1 MIQIDTGVHNGKSIV
16 IVKESYGNA
25 FAPFLIPHYEHI
37 YVVDERHFQTSLVEF
52 IQNNGVNDLLFL
64 NNAFSAMTA
73 YHVHNLQK
81 LMYQV
86 YVPPV
91 EEPEESQ
98 PENSSEEDEPKWRGV
113 RTGEDDEDEDDE

>member
-1 MIQIDTGVHNGKSIV
+1 M
-16 IVKESYGNA
+16 
-25 FAPFLIPHYEHI
+25 
-37 YVVDERHFQTSLVEF
+37 
-52 IQNNGVNDLLFL
+52 FL
-64 NNAFSAMTA
+64 NNAFSAMTG
-73 YHVHNLQK
+73 YHANNLQK